1 MILYR
6 PIKGLGLVQIWDENR
21 PPYSGSVRVRRLA
34 GDLADLLQAGLAG
47 LDPRLAYAEP
57 QWKAKP

>member
-6 PIKGLGLVQIWDENR
+6 SLKGLGLVQIRDGNR
-21 PPYSGSVRVRRLA
+21 PLYSGLVRVRRLA

-57 QWKAKP
+57 